1 MSRIEKL
8 AWADKF
14 QSPTLAQL
22 RAHYSKEKAGLFD
35 QTRQALQKIDGLR
48 EEIAWQGV
56 PWRWTLVYSLDGGG
70 EDGRKSG
77 AKAWAYLVPD
87 PERLQVCVTLNADQI
102 QHLHAKKLKKWVRDG
117 IVFARSVAGVCWPTF
132 EIASPQHLEDVL
144 ELIERKQKVSMQV
157 LSQAR

>member
-14 QSPTLAQL
+14 QAPTLTQL
-22 RAHYSKEKAGLFD
+22 RAHYPKDKAALFD
-35 QTRQALQKIDGLR
+35 QTRQALLKLDGLR

-56 PWRWTLVYSLDGGG
+56 PWRWTLVYSMDG

-77 AKAWAYLVPD
+77 AKAWAYLIPD

-102 QHLHAKKLKKWVRDG
+102 QHLQAKKLKKWVRDG

-132 EIASPQHLEDVL
+132 EIVSLQHLEDVL
-144 ELIERKQKVSMQV
+144 ELIERKHKTTAAV
-157 LSQAR
+157 LSQAS